1 MTSRG
6 LSLAWVRPAR
16 AGPSISPRELP
27 RDHRGFATSDH
38 ASCLSFLSFLYA
50 PRVRPAHTAQAQ
62 LVQDR
67 KRLPRNRHS
76 QSTRLPFLSEHL
88 ERACA
93 RSYPPP
99 PDQHGEFCRQAGD
112 CWTEFEKLARL
123 LCVRLGRQVLFR
135 YSAAMGA
142 ACPTNVQVRFKGR
155 QQSIDDRLGMVK
167 VEKAF
172 KLTTFLLLPPQNTTA
187 NTACYTYKQ

>member
-99 PDQHGEFCRQAGD
+99 PTNTVSFADKPGIAGQNLKNWPD
-112 CWTEFEKLARL
+112 CCVCGLGGRFSFVIVLRWELLA
-123 LCVRLGRQVLFR
+123 
-135 YSAAMGA
+135 
-142 ACPTNVQVRFKGR
+142 
-155 QQSIDDRLGMVK
+155 QQTSKYGSREGSR
-167 VEKAF
+167 A
-172 KLTTFLLLPPQNTTA
+172 
-187 NTACYTYKQ
+187 